1 VHILRRP
8 VKKKRA
14 LLVALV
20 LLLVHCASPASAD
33 EVILKD
39 GSRVIGK
46 VRSKKDNTLEFKTSF
61 AGTINIKWN
70 KVVELKTDKPQ
81 KVLLT
86 NHELIPARVLRNTEA
101 TTTVESEPGAAPQ
114 EYEKSQVA
122 FINPESWRMGKGFRF
137 TGNVNAAMQIERGN
151 TDKGELDFDGQATL
165 RRLNNR
171 LRFWGE
177 AEIDRSEGEI
187 IKRKWK
193 ANSEYNY
200 FFANKWFMGVVL
212 GFEHDKFADLDLRT
226 KIGPL
231 IGYQF
236 FESDYELN
244 LSLSL
249 GPIRVIENYDQAE
262 NNRYWAAGWQL
273 NFDKYLITDR
283 LQFYHNQSGL
293 WNQSN
298 TSDLVWNTWTGLRFP
313 LFAGIVASGEVKV
326 ETNLGA
332 VEGTDKL
339 DHTYRAK
346 LGYQW

>member
-1 VHILRRP
+1 MHIIRRP
-8 VKKKRA
+8 VKNKQA
-14 LLVALV
+14 LFVAAV
-20 LLLVHCASPASAD
+20 LSLVHCATPASAD

-81 KVLLT
+81 KVLLS
-86 NHELIPARVLRNTEA
+86 NYEVIPARVLLNKEE
-101 TTTVESEPGAAPQ
+101 TTTVKSEPGAKPQ
-114 EYEKSQVA
+114 EYEKSEVA
-122 FINPESWRMGKGFRF
+122 FINPESWRMGKGFKF
-137 TGNVNAAMQIERGN
+137 TGNVNAAMKIERGN
-151 TDKGELDFDGQATL
+151 TDKDELDVDGQTTL
-165 RRLNNR
+165 RRQKHR

-177 AEIDRSEGEI
+177 AEIDRSEGDI

-200 FFANKWFMGVVL
+200 FFENKWFVGGTL
-212 GFEHDKFADLDLRT
+212 GFEHDKFADLALRT
-226 KIGPL
+226 RFGPL

-236 FESDYELN
+236 FESEYELN
-244 LSLSL
+244 LSVAL
-249 GPIRVIENYDQAE
+249 GPTRVIEIYDEAE
-262 NNRYWAAGWQL
+262 NDRYWSAGWRI

-283 LQFYHNQSGL
+283 LQFYHDQNGL

-298 TSDLVWNTWTGLRFP
+298 TSDVIWNTWTGLRFP

-339 DHTYRAK
+339 DTTYRAK